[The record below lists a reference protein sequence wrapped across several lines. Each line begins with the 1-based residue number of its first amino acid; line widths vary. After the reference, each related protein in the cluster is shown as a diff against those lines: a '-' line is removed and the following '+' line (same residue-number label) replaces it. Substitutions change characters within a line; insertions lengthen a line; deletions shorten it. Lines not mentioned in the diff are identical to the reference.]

1 MSALIVVDFSETQG
15 GSSVNDTAEV
25 IALGDSRYM
34 RGSGRKTGGR
44 ETGGREAETIRGS
57 GKNLGRREEDTGN
70 MADISSELHTG
81 TFSPMSEKLSLSP
94 LYNRLQVRCDGDISE
109 QNFT

>member
-25 IALGDSRYM
+25 IALGDSHYM

-44 ETGGREAETIRGS
+44 ETGGRETGGKETIRGS

-70 MADISSELHTG
+70 MADISSEVHTG
-81 TFSPMSEKLSLSP
+81 TFSPVSE
-94 LYNRLQVRCDGDISE
+94 Y
-109 QNFT
+109 